1 MGKQAGRCEPVRA
14 RGRRLTCRTTGA
26 SCRAETNEP
35 EFWGGCLHVTG
46 VYPTVCKSVNR
57 RHDGIGSES
66 GERYLRF
73 VWEREAGRVALRA
86 IKWWTGRHAR
96 LIYTAPGLQYGTRL
110 PAFVPY
116 CTQSSSNRYLAAMAH
131 SVAPGAVIVSFLFR
145 GSTLYRD
152 IDVLTSTPKPIEATL
167 LVLGIVTASGRLV
180 PRFLQR
186 QSFTVS
192 DSFLIASICNAVALF
207 ITDVMTYRWGGM
219 GESEVESSDALAI
232 SLKKVGCVFSE
243 ADN

>member
-1 MGKQAGRCEPVRA
+1 M
-14 RGRRLTCRTTGA
+14 
-26 SCRAETNEP
+26 
-35 EFWGGCLHVTG
+35 
-46 VYPTVCKSVNR
+46 
-57 RHDGIGSES
+57 
-66 GERYLRF
+66 
-73 VWEREAGRVALRA
+73 
-86 IKWWTGRHAR
+86 
-96 LIYTAPGLQYGTRL
+96 
-110 PAFVPY
+110 
-116 CTQSSSNRYLAAMAH
+116 
-131 SVAPGAVIVSFLFR
+131 SFLFR